1 ATLGEGL
8 PYVYFTAPNANG
20 ATMQLVTAPRKDDQD
35 PSVLNPVTI
44 TAYDST
50 GANKKSGTGPLMI
63 EIQYQ
68 THDARDRQP
77 AIPLTGRT
85 TKDSATITGLDTSKL
100 SRGMTVAGF
109 GIPPKAII
117 SSIDSA
123 TQITISVPATE
134 TGTGT
139 ALTFQNWPVRTVDH
153 YYGIFLPSGVSWSL
167 SSNTNGTLTFQM
179 PPQIAQTGD
188 ATKSGNVI
196 TVQDGSKL
204 VVGMG
209 VTAQGVLPT
218 GIVITG
224 INGNQVT
231 LSSAATATANGVS
244 FTFDRNFFSVATL
257 PAPISTTG

>member
-1 ATLGEGL
+1 TNTWTVTRGAGGTAAASHAVDAPIQLKADGKVLSYSDSTVTLDWNGQLQATLGEGL

-123 TQITISVPATE
+123 TQIPTSVPAPE
-134 TGTGT
+134 TGTGP
-139 ALTFQNWPVRTVDH
+139 ALSFQSWPVRTVNH
-153 YYGIFLPSGVSWSL
+153 YYGIFLPSDVNWNL
-167 SSNTNGTLTFQM
+167 NDNTNGTLTFQM
-179 PPQIAQTGD
+179 PLQITQTGGT
-188 ATKSGNVI
+188 TKG
-196 TVQDGSKL
+196 
-204 VVGMG
+204 
-209 VTAQGVLPT
+209 
-218 GIVITG
+218 
-224 INGNQVT
+224 
-231 LSSAATATANGVS
+231 
-244 FTFDRNFFSVATL
+244 
-257 PAPISTTG
+257 